1 MAAAKTRKRRKK
13 SEPAGPVGLKP
24 SQVRAEPPNAVESLC
39 KDIEKDGGAVL
50 TAYRE
55 PLGGRWVILAVL
67 PLEQVEPT
75 PYQRGLSETHVKR
88 LEDVIS
94 RSGLYLDPV
103 IAVRVGP
110 KRYQTPNGHHRTTAM
125 KNQGAQSITALVV
138 TEPQVARLILAL
150 NVEKAHNL
158 REKASEVIRLAR
170 HLAEMPEGREEDY
183 ALEFEEA
190 AFLTL
195 GLCYE
200 QNGRFAGGAYHP
212 MLRRVD
218 VFLNQPLPKS
228 LARRAGYAE
237 QLLKI
242 DARVTE
248 IVAELKARGLESPY
262 LRSFVVA
269 RINPIRFLKGRTML
283 IDEALEK
290 MAQAAEKF
298 KTDKINVS
306 DLARSGGSG
315 FGEEQEG

>member
-1 MAAAKTRKRRKK
+1 MAAGKTRKRRKK

-50 TAYRE
+50 SAYRE
-55 PLGGRWVILAVL
+55 PLGGRWVVMAVL

-110 KRYQTPNGHHRTTAM
+110 RQYQTPNGHHRTTAM
-125 KNQGAQSITALVV
+125 KHQGAQAITALVV

-170 HLAEMPEGREEDY
+170 HLAELPEGREEDY

-212 MLRRVD
+212 MLKRVD
-218 VFLNQPLPKS
+218 EFLGQPLSKS
-228 LARRAGYAE
+228 LARRAEFAE
-237 QLLKI
+237 QLLQI
-242 DARVTE
+242 DARVSE
-248 IVAELKARGLESPY
+248 IVAELKTKGMESPY
-262 LRSFVVA
+262 LRNFVVA
-269 RINPIRFLKGRTML
+269 RINPIRFLKGKTMPIEETL
-283 IDEALEK
+283 DK
-290 MAQAAEKF
+290 MEQAADKF

-306 DLARSGGSG
+306 DLARSGAAGG
-315 FGEEQEG
+315 PVEE